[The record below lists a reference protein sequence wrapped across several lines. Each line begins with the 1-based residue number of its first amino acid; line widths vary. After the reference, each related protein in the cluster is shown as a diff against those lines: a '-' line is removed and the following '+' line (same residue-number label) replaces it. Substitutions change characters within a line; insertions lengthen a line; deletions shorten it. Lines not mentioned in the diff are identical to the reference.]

1 MQSASEGWLSQPS
14 NRLHVEDLRAK
25 IGGDTAGVIVFLGAG
40 LSFGAAR
47 TRGRFDFEGDG
58 FDDGGPFPSWDGLI
72 ARMLQHLRGL
82 PDLGDRS
89 EELSGFFESQNALDC
104 AQLFKQLVGEA
115 NFTGFL
121 RRQFTSPYAAT
132 TPSHRALVKLPIT
145 ELFTT
150 NYDTL
155 IEHAFFEAATQLTV
169 SARPE
174 QFIARLSAQPSRHLV
189 KLHGTVDE
197 PATIVLTRAQYA
209 ASRRERIE
217 MFDYLKQHLRQH
229 SFLFVGYSLSDP
241 NFTQLH
247 DDARLAMGASMPAS
261 YLVQGPVNRVREAYL
276 RSLDVN
282 VVSLGSWNLLPTFLT
297 ALDPTEQLP
306 DP

>member
-1 MQSASEGWLSQPS
+1 MQSASEGWLGQPS

-25 IGGDTAGVIVFLGAG
+25 IAADTSGLIVFLGAG

-72 ARMLQHLRGL
+72 ARMLQELRGL
-82 PDLGDRS
+82 QDLGDRT
-89 EELSGFFESQNALDC
+89 EELSGFFASHDALDC

-115 NFTGFL
+115 NFTAFL
-121 RRQFTSPYAAT
+121 RRQFSSPHAAP
-132 TPSHRALVKLPIT
+132 TPSHRALVKLPLT

-155 IEHAFFEAATQLTV
+155 IESAFLAVATQLTV
-169 SARPE
+169 SSRPE

-217 MFDYLKQHLRQH
+217 MFDYLRHRLQQH
-229 SFLFVGYSLSDP
+229 SFLFVGYSLADP

-247 DDARLAMGASMPAS
+247 DDARLAMGAAMPPS

-282 VVSLGSWNLLPTFLT
+282 VISLGTWNLLPRFLNV
-297 ALDPTEQLP
+297 LDPTVALP
-306 DP
+306 GP

>member
-1 MQSASEGWLSQPS
+1 MSSAHDSWLSQPS
-14 NRLHVEDLRAK
+14 NRLYVEHLRAK
-25 IGGDTAGVIVFLGAG
+25 VAEDNTGLIVFLGAG

-47 TRGRFDFEGDG
+47 IRGRFDFEGDG
-58 FDDGGPFPSWDGLI
+58 FDDGGPFPSWDSLV
-72 ARMLQHLRGL
+72 ARMHHELRGL
-82 PDLGDRS
+82 PELSDRG
-89 EELSGFFESQNALDC
+89 EELSGFFESQDALDC

-115 NFTGFL
+115 NFTAFL
-121 RRQFTSPYAAT
+121 RRQFSSPHAAP
-132 TPSHRALVKLPIT
+132 TPSHRALVRLPIT

-155 IEHAFFEAATQLTV
+155 IENAFLEAATQLTV
-169 SARPE
+169 SAQPE
-174 QFIARLSAQPSRHLV
+174 QFIARLSSQPSRHLV

-217 MFDYLKQHLRQH
+217 MFDYLRHRLRQQ

-247 DDARLAMGASMPAS
+247 DDARLAMGGRCP
-261 YLVQGPVNRVREAYL
+261 
-276 RSLDVN
+276 
-282 VVSLGSWNLLPTFLT
+282 
-297 ALDPTEQLP
+297 
-306 DP
+306 

>member
-1 MQSASEGWLSQPS
+1 MQSASDGWLGQPS
-14 NRLHVEDLRAK
+14 NRLYVEDLRTK
-25 IGGDTAGVIVFLGAG
+25 IAADNSGLIVFLGAG

-47 TRGRFDFEGDG
+47 TRGRFDFEGDV

-72 ARMLQHLRGL
+72 ARMLHELRGL
-82 PDLGDRS
+82 PDLADRG
-89 EELSGFFESQNALDC
+89 EDLSGFFESHNALDC
-104 AQLFKQLVGEA
+104 AQLFKQMVGEA
-115 NFTGFL
+115 NFTAFV
-121 RRQFTSPYAAT
+121 RRQFISPHAVP

-155 IEHAFFEAATQLTV
+155 TEDAFLEAGTLLTV

-174 QFIARLSAQPSRHLV
+174 QFVARLSAPPSRHLV
-189 KLHGTVDE
+189 KLHGTVDD
-197 PATIVLTRAQYA
+197 PATIVLTRSQYA
-209 ASRRERIE
+209 ASRRERLE
-217 MFDYLKQHLRQH
+217 MFDHLRHRLRQH

-247 DDARLAMGASMPAS
+247 DDARLAMGAAMPTS

-282 VVSLGSWNLLPTFLT
+282 VVSLGTWNLLPAFLDVLDPST
-297 ALDPTEQLP
+297 ALPP
-306 DP
+306 

>member
-1 MQSASEGWLSQPS
+1 VQSASQGWLSQPS

-25 IGGDTAGVIVFLGAG
+25 IAADSSGLIVFLGAG

-47 TRGRFDFEGDG
+47 TRGRFDLEGDG
-58 FDDGGPFPSWDGLI
+58 FHDGGPFPSWDGLI
-72 ARMLQHLRGL
+72 ARMLQELRGL
-82 PDLGDRS
+82 ADLDDRS
-89 EELSGFFESQNALDC
+89 EELSGFFENHSALDC
-104 AQLFKQLVGEA
+104 AQLFKQMVGEA
-115 NFTGFL
+115 NFTAFL
-121 RRQFTSPYAAT
+121 QRQFSSPHAAP

-155 IEHAFFEAATQLTV
+155 IESAFLEATTALTV

-174 QFIARLSAQPSRHLV
+174 QFIARLSAPPSRHLV
-189 KLHGTVDE
+189 KLHGSVDE
-197 PATIVLTRAQYA
+197 PASIVLTRAQYA
-209 ASRRERIE
+209 ASRRERIA
-217 MFDYLKQHLRQH
+217 MFDYLRHRLQQH

-247 DDARLAMGASMPAS
+247 DDARLAMGAAMPAS

-282 VVSLGSWNLLPTFLT
+282 VVSLGSWNLLPAFLT
-297 ALDPTEQLP
+297 ALDPTEPLP